1 MPAEAENEILS
12 GTFDAGKGFSL
23 LPRVIAKTQIVIAKT
38 QILIAKTLLKIA
50 KTL

>member
-1 MPAEAENEILS
+1 MTNSFMNLIEDWNGS
-12 GTFDAGKGFSL
+12 YFGWFSL

>member
-1 MPAEAENEILS
+1 MNKI
-12 GTFDAGKGFSL
+12 TFWFSL